1 MTAQIDILQ
10 AALAY
15 IQGKTGSAYPA
26 QNSKRED
33 ELSPLY
39 LPPILQQTNCTG
51 SHALTISPPRQTPS
65 WNTSQPLIGPTAV
78 AGYTPAPL
86 LTLSLQQA
94 PLPLQQ
100 TTPTTRGYSTAP
112 LLPPIPPTPP
122 PTPVPNLSRFPF
134 PPPHGYTLTTED
146 NTKTYTFPP
155 HGYTLTTE
163 DNTKAYTLPPQSQLP
178 LPLHLPT
185 IAPTPSPTP
194 SPSPSPSFTCD
205 TVSHS
210 LFQGYLHETW
220 PEHAIRRAGSV
231 IQDSLYEKIVCI
243 LQGGDGN
250 ARMKQWIKR
259 SEFFLIEK
267 EGRGNLLAIPTTK
280 SRVTKKAAGTGGG
293 KSESRGSYK
302 LVAKLDDFYYIISS
316 YHNNQNGHPGIRRTH
331 GMVSRLSSLPINDPL
346 YMYITINSYTCIG
359 FFFSV

>member
-15 IQGKTGSAYPA
+15 IQGKTSSTYPA
-26 QNSKRED
+26 QNSKPEN
-33 ELSPLY
+33 ELSSLHLP
-39 LPPILQQTNCTG
+39 PPILQQTNCTG
-51 SHALTISPPRQTPS
+51 SRALTISPPPQTPS
-65 WNTSQPLIGPTAV
+65 WNSSQTFIRPPAV

-86 LTLSLQQA
+86 LTLTVQQA
-94 PLPLQQ
+94 LQQ

-112 LLPPIPPTPP
+112 LLPAIPPTPP
-122 PTPVPNLSRFPF
+122 PTPVTNLSRFPF

-146 NTKTYTFPP
+146 NTKT
-155 HGYTLTTE
+155 
-163 DNTKAYTLPPQSQLP
+163 LPPQPLLP
-178 LPLHLPT
+178 LPLHFPT

-250 ARMKQWIKR
+250 ARIKQWIKR

-267 EGRGNLLAIPTTK
+267 EGRGKLLAIPTTK
-280 SRVTKKAAGTGGG
+280 SRVAKKGAGNGGG

-316 YHNNQNGHPGIRRTH
+316 YHSNKNGHPGIRRTH
-331 GMVSRLSSLPINDPL
+331 GMVSRLIHYNQYL
-346 YMYITINSYTCIG
+346 YTHR
-359 FFFSV
+359 FLLSVVGYGNTSFPTLLTTHMHTHRYRRNTATSQGQP